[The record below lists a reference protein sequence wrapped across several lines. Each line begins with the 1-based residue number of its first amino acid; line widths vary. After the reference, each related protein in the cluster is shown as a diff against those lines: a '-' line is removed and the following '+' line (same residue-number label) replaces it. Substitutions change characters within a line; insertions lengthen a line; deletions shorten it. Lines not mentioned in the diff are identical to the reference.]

1 MLFGRLGQVEFPAR
15 QVNFHSHL
23 PIGQDLRQF
32 ISQLKGL
39 VRLAQGKQNKR
50 SANLLIEQAGI
61 HLFWSPAICTSMLYL
76 LRKAQKLPIER
87 LALLVPDVTQ
97 PTVNHLNT
105 RQSTGHTLFNVTQS
119 EVCQTRVNNRRL
131 SLLTLLYIYLHY
143 AKHRI
148 LQSD

>member
-1 MLFGRLGQVEFPAR
+1 
-15 QVNFHSHL
+15 
-23 PIGQDLRQF
+23 
-32 ISQLKGL
+32 
-39 VRLAQGKQNKR
+39 
-50 SANLLIEQAGI
+50 
-61 HLFWSPAICTSMLYL
+61 MLYL
-76 LRKAQKLPIER
+76 LKKAQKPIER

-97 PTVNHLNT
+97 PTVNHRNT

-119 EVCQTRVNNRRL
+119 EVCQTCVNNRRF